1 MFVCAMNPCP
11 CGYYGDGE
19 KPCICSVPAVKKY
32 QSKISGPLLD
42 RMDMILTIEREYGGY
57 GDWGKQESDNNI
69 TQGNQDSDSPVELK
83 KHILQAHHRQ
93 QQRYKNSIYNT
104 NSEVAAN
111 DIETYMPLDK
121 ECRDIIAIATKK
133 LSLSLRVVHKT
144 IRLARSIA
152 DFDDAENIR
161 KQDILEALQYRSQ

>member
-1 MFVCAMNPCP
+1 M
-11 CGYYGDGE
+11 
-19 KPCICSVPAVKKY
+19 
-32 QSKISGPLLD
+32 
-42 RMDMILTIEREYGGY
+42 
-57 GDWGKQESDNNI
+57 
-69 TQGNQDSDSPVELK
+69 K

-104 NSEVAAN
+104 NSEVAAK

-152 DFDDAENIR
+152 DFDDTENIR
-161 KQDILEALQYRSQ
+161 KQDILEALQYRSQGWLVRE